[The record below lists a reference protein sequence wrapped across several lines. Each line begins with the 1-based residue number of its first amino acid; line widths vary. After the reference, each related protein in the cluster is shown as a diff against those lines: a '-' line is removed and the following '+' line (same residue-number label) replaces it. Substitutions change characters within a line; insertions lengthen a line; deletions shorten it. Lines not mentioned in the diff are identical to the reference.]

1 MDRPR
6 QSRQHKQ
13 TVGIILIA
21 ILMETYTNKVPKT
34 PNKAYLYTL
43 CKQKR
48 VLHEDVKGM
57 KQWIAQ
63 ANHGNINKALALYNC
78 YFNGDLH

>member
-6 QSRQHKQ
+6 QSPQHKQ
-13 TVGIILIA
+13 AFGSILIA
-21 ILMETYTNKVPKT
+21 ILMETYTNKV